1 MVTRIPF
8 QGLKNTRDLGGKT
21 GAGGR
26 TLRPRM
32 LLRGEALYK
41 ATPEDVRRLLNDY
54 RLRLVVDLQSCVKA
68 QQRRAYARKV
78 ELSNLQRMGAETEKE
93 PDPAIPGVKA
103 LSCNLLDDSFFGIA
117 RDEYSLETWLSLFR
131 DPSFSPERIFS
142 DMYYKLVFDDHVR
155 PMIKEIFQAVLAC
168 DGAALWH
175 CSAGKDRAGVVT
187 LLFLYA
193 LGVSREEII
202 ADYLATRRF
211 TYPDILKIRLLAPL
225 KIHDRN
231 ILRGANVLMN
241 VDAAYFRR
249 IFDEIDARYRDE
261 FDFFQGQY
269 NIPPALILRL
279 RDKYLADA

>member
-54 RLRLVVDLQSCVKA
+54 RLRLVVDL
-68 QQRRAYARKV
+68 
-78 ELSNLQRMGAETEKE
+78 RMGAETEKE

-117 RDEYSLETWLSLFR
+117 RDEYSLETWLSLFL

-279 RDKYLADA
+279 RDKYLADP